1 MLPDLDQGLG
11 WNAESEGVSSRDCLD
26 ILGIYALGHP
36 SSTNRN
42 QMLPLGNSHGNRPP
56 VDWNPAKGTL
66 HRLLGADFKMLK
78 TKEKSAGLAGL
89 KKKVQFL

>member
-1 MLPDLDQGLG
+1 MSQ
-11 WNAESEGVSSRDCLD
+11 DCQD
-26 ILGIYALGHP
+26 ILGICARAQP

-42 QMLPLGNSHGNRPP
+42 QMLPPGNSHGNRPP
-56 VDWNPAKGTL
+56 VDWNLPEARCTACSGLT
-66 HRLLGADFKMLK
+66 KMLK